1 MLTAERRRSIMQALQ
16 RDGKVLASELSKSFQ
31 VSEDTIRRDLRELA
45 EAGMLQRVH
54 GGALPRSPISASF
67 SERKQQAT
75 GTKEAIAR
83 AALRFIRQDQ
93 VIILDGGT
101 TLLQVAQ
108 QLPRDQR
115 LTVITHS
122 PPIAMALTEPENSEI
137 EVILIGGQMNK
148 HAQVAQ
154 GASTV
159 DAYCNI
165 RADLC
170 FLGIRGLH
178 PTIGISTSNLEESY
192 VKRAMMASAAEVVAL
207 ASVEKLDTAAPY
219 IIGPTSL
226 LTRLVTERSASEEAL
241 APYREQGIAIIRA

>member
-1 MLTAERRRSIMQALQ
+1 MLTAERRRSIMQMLQ

-67 SERKQQAT
+67 SERQRQAT
-75 GTKEAIAR
+75 GAKEAMAR
-83 AALRFIRQDQ
+83 AALRFIHPGQ

-101 TLLQVAQ
+101 TLLHVAR

-122 PPIAMALTEPENSEI
+122 PPIALALIEPEQAEM
-137 EVILIGGQMNK
+137 EVILISM
-148 HAQVAQ
+148 
-154 GASTV
+154 
-159 DAYCNI
+159 
-165 RADLC
+165 
-170 FLGIRGLH
+170 
-178 PTIGISTSNLEESY
+178 SNLEESC

-207 ASVEKLDTAAPY
+207 ASAEKLDTAAPY
-219 IIGPTSL
+219 IVGPASM
-226 LTRLVTERSASEEAL
+226 LTRLVTERSAPEETL
-241 APYREQGIAIIRA
+241 APYREQGIAIIRV